1 MCQELISACY
11 FCRLSQEIFHK
22 KIILVNFFL
31 PGSEKNLHF
40 NTERIIPTAEKRTKG
55 RGEKD
60 LSLRF
65 IRSLSDIRDIVRN
78 VNVTD
83 GPH

>member
-1 MCQELISACY
+1 M
-11 FCRLSQEIFHK
+11 
-22 KIILVNFFL
+22 

-40 NTERIIPTAEKRTKG
+40 NTERIIPTTEKRTKG